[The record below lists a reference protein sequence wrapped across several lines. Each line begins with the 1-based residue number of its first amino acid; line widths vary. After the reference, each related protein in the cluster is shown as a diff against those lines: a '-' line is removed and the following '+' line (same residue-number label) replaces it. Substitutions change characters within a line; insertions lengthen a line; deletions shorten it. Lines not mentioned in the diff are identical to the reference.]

1 MSEKYFAKEKSLLTN
16 KNKNKKKAKKKE
28 KEKEKTDYHSLF
40 GSNEMNNENSISK
53 IKNLRAKKIN
63 NPKNSIDSNEQNL
76 HKFFNYDLINSLNNV
91 PLDLN
96 LSFSNS
102 DSSTKE
108 CISKNSNSNSRNNSS
123 DNIKDDLSIN
133 KSINQD
139 NQINEDKSI
148 GSIINNDFNI
158 LNDPKF
164 APQYI
169 PKKMRNQLIGKQ
181 NEKFFHTKS
190 LNKFDDDNSKIFVPK
205 QKKYKIPFE
214 IRLGDWICCFCNNLN
229 FAFRIKCNICGIL
242 KQNSIMSELNYYDNS
257 NNINCQMNN
266 YYDNIHLND
275 NLESENKNNY
285 DIQP

>member
-1 MSEKYFAKEKSLLTN
+1 MSEKYFSKEKSSLTN
-16 KNKNKKKAKKKE
+16 ENKIIKSAKE
-28 KEKEKTDYHSLF
+28 KEKVENYSLF
-40 GSNEMNNENSISK
+40 GSNESNNENNISK
-53 IKNLRAKKIN
+53 IKNLKDKIFKL
-63 NPKNSIDSNEQNL
+63 PKNSVDSNEQNL

-139 NQINEDKSI
+139 NQINEDKNI
-148 GSIINNDFNI
+148 GRIINNDFNI

-164 APQYI
+164 APNYI
-169 PKKMRNQLIGKQ
+169 PKRMRNQLIGKQ
-181 NEKFFHTKS
+181 NKKYFQTKT
-190 LNKFDDDNSKIFVPK
+190 LNKFNDDNSEIFVPK
-205 QKKYKIPFE
+205 QKKCKIPFK
-214 IRLGDWICCFCNNLN
+214 IRLGDWICIFCNNLN
-229 FAFRIKCNICGIL
+229 FAFRTKCNICGIL

-257 NNINCQMNN
+257 TNINGLMNN
-266 YYDNIHLND
+266 YYHNNHLND
-275 NLESENKNNY
+275 KSKSETTINY
-285 DIQP
+285 EIQP

>member
-1 MSEKYFAKEKSLLTN
+1 MSEKYFAKEKSSLTH
-16 KNKNKKKAKKKE
+16 KNEIIKNSKE
-28 KEKEKTDYHSLF
+28 KVENYSLF
-40 GSNEMNNENSISK
+40 GSIESNNENNISK
-53 IKNLRAKKIN
+53 IKNLRDKKFN
-63 NPKNSIDSNEQNL
+63 LPKNSVDSNEQNL

-108 CISKNSNSNSRNNSS
+108 CISKNSNSRNNSS

-139 NQINEDKSI
+139 NQINEDKNI
-148 GSIINNDFNI
+148 GRIINNDFNI

-164 APQYI
+164 APNYI
-169 PKKMRNQLIGKQ
+169 PKRMRNQLIGNQ
-181 NEKFFHTKS
+181 NKKFFQTKT
-190 LNKFDDDNSKIFVPK
+190 LNKFNDGNFEIIAPK
-205 QKKYKIPFE
+205 QNKCKIPFE
-214 IRLGDWICCFCNNLN
+214 IRLGDWICFFCNNLN
-229 FAFRIKCNICGIL
+229 FAFRTKCNICGIL

-257 NNINCQMNN
+257 ININGLMNN
-266 YYDNIHLND
+266 YYDNNHLNGNSD
-275 NLESENKNNY
+275 SETTNNY

>member
-1 MSEKYFAKEKSLLTN
+1 MSEKYFAKEKSSLTH
-16 KNKNKKKAKKKE
+16 KNEIIKNSKE
-28 KEKEKTDYHSLF
+28 KVENYSLF
-40 GSNEMNNENSISK
+40 GSIESNNENNISK

-91 PLDLN
+91 SLDLN

-169 PKKMRNQLIGKQ
+169 PKKMRNQLIGKK
-181 NEKFFHTKS
+181 NENFFQTKS
-190 LNKFDDDNSKIFVPK
+190 LNKFDDDNSKIFAPK
-205 QKKYKIPFE
+205 QKKCKIPFE

-257 NNINCQMNN
+257 NNINGQMNN
-266 YYDNIHLND
+266 YYDNIHLNG